1 MLSDL
6 SKYGFINAKIRSKI
20 GNIFNQNDLDHFRN
34 ELKYYDLVNVLVEKN
49 YINEKDLSVDNAV
62 ENLEYLLVSH
72 LINIFEDILSDIQHK
87 TIKKF
92 TTFLLQKYEIRN
104 LKNILRLWYKKD
116 VSLMDY
122 IYQKKI
128 VHSINYEALFSAED
142 LNAILDILEG
152 TPYYD
157 ILKKEAP
164 QFKEKNSLF
173 QLETALD
180 KYYYD
185 LIFSHLHLLNK
196 RDQKIIKKFYG
207 FEIDIKNFLLMMRF
221 KNYYDLDVETF
232 LKHLIPSGYKTNTQ
246 MFKEIY
252 QKDEVSM
259 DLFNIFSGLPE
270 YISKDIT
277 KKLGS
282 ELNLKNK
289 MMLVN
294 DILNEFMLIEI
305 RNTLGHY
312 PFTVGIIIVYLL
324 LKELEINS
332 VISILNLKYYDII

>member
-1 MLSDL
+1 MFSDL

-20 GNIFNQNDLDHFRN
+20 GNIFNQTDLDHFRK
-34 ELKYYDLVNVLVEKN
+34 ELKYYDLINVLTEKK
-49 YINEKDLSVDNAV
+49 YVDEKELSVDNAV
-62 ENLEYLLVSH
+62 ENLEYALVSH
-72 LINIFEDILSDIQHK
+72 LITKFENILSDISHK

-128 VHSINYEALFSAED
+128 VHNINYEALFSAED
-142 LNAILDILEG
+142 LNDILDILEG
-152 TPYYD
+152 TPYHG

-164 QFKEKNSLF
+164 RFKEENSLF
-173 QLETALD
+173 HLETALD
-180 KYYYD
+180 KYYYN
-185 LIFSHLHLLNK
+185 LIFGHLHLLNK

-232 LKHLIPSGYKTNTQ
+232 LKHLIPSGYKTDKHT
-246 MFKEIY
+246 FEKIY
-252 QKDEVSM
+252 QKDEVTM
-259 DLFNIFSGLPE
+259 DLFNIFSGLPD
-270 YISKDIT
+270 YISKDIS
-277 KKLGS
+277 KRLAS

-289 MMLVN
+289 MMIVN

-312 PFTVGIIIVYLL
+312 SFTIGIIIVYIL